1 MMDRKGYEQIPI
13 PEELDEVVQGAIAQG
28 LSRRRKH
35 GAVSI
40 LKRAGSIAAVLAL
53 CAVAMLNLSPAF
65 AAAACELPVVGGLC
79 RVFLFRE

>member
-35 GAVSI
+35 GAEYDDQI
-40 LKRAGSIAAVLAL
+40 MGKRIH
-53 CAVAMLNLSPAF
+53 PADVRYF
-65 AAAACELPVVGGLC
+65 I
-79 RVFLFRE
+79 FRHEFSHRDR